1 MSSQKSLKRTNS
13 TVDYDLDNEK
23 YQHYSNDCK
32 KRKYDSEEDMNGINI
47 KLNAIY
53 LLLKN
58 IDQNIENNN
67 NEITNIKTDISSLYL
82 QIKNIKSLNK
92 NINCLNNSVDKIVSN
107 ISNIEDNI
115 LQTNLLNEDII
126 INNIKKLSLQVKNE
140 KESDTTIDYRDS
152 YIN

>member
-1 MSSQKSLKRTNS
+1 MSSNKSLKRTNS
-13 TVDYDLDNEK
+13 TVDCDLDNEK
-23 YQHYSNDCK
+23 YQNYSNDCK
-32 KRKYDSEEDMNGINI
+32 KRKYDNEEDMNGINI

-58 IDQNIENNN
+58 INQNIENNN

-82 QIKNIKSLNK
+82 QIKNIKGLNK

-126 INNIKKLSLQVKNE
+126 INNIKKLSLQVNNE
-140 KESDTTIDYRDS
+140 KESKSTIDYRDS